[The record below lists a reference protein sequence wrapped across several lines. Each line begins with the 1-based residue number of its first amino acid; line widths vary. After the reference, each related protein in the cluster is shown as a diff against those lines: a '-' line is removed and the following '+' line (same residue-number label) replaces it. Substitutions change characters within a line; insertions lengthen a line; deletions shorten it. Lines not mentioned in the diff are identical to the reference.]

1 MEVIYNF
8 GALELGNKVIFLNS
22 DNQLNKGVIVGVDY
36 LKTKDESFL
45 KYRIGVYA
53 DSIEFVTVQAK
64 KVFETKE
71 EAVEFL
77 RRQKEIE
84 IEEALKNLK
93 PKL

>member
-1 MEVIYNF
+1 MEAIYNF

-22 DNQLNKGVIVGVDY
+22 EGKLNKGVIQGVDY

-53 DSIEFVTVQAK
+53 DSLEFITIPAQR
-64 KVFETKE
+64 VFETKE

-84 IEEALKNLK
+84 IEKTLKNLK
-93 PKL
+93 P